1 MGVLVVFLSYFF
13 NQRLTHISTCL
24 PSHFVLACRCAMV
37 WMTPTDATPR
47 DDGLWTMDDG
57 SYDDAYCRSLLN
69 RYHMK
74 DIIIGKVYFLLVRIK
89 IKHME
94 VTKTH
99 GLGPL

>member
-1 MGVLVVFLSYFF
+1 
-13 NQRLTHISTCL
+13 
-24 PSHFVLACRCAMV
+24 
-37 WMTPTDATPR
+37 
-47 DDGLWTMDDG
+47 
-57 SYDDAYCRSLLN
+57 
-69 RYHMK
+69 MK